1 MGLPQKVGA
10 FAQRP
15 SDSPW
20 AVQTLRDGSRFCGL
34 RSFMQL
40 GAFFQ
45 KKSMKHT
52 DTKIDMAIVEGF
64 RLRNNHSNYMSL
76 RDLGLWV

>member
-1 MGLPQKVGA
+1 MGLPQRAGA
-10 FAQRP
+10 FVHRP
-15 SDSPW
+15 SDSPRDVW
-20 AVQTLRDGSRFCGL
+20 TLGDGSRFCGL

-40 GAFFQ
+40 GALFQ

-52 DTKIDMAIVEGF
+52 DIKLDMRVVEGF
-64 RLRNNHSNYMSL
+64 RLRNNHSNCMSL

>member
-1 MGLPQKVGA
+1 
-10 FAQRP
+10 
-15 SDSPW
+15 
-20 AVQTLRDGSRFCGL
+20 
-34 RSFMQL
+34 MQL
-40 GAFFQ
+40 GALFQ

-52 DTKIDMAIVEGF
+52 DNKLDMGVVEGF